1 MVLTYQTFCK
11 KSSIGGKPVN
21 LLNIEIKNMEKSLE
35 NMLKF
40 SYQSDIYDS
49 RLSYAIETFR
59 YHMGINIEWLKE
71 INNGKGE
78 EYVDS

>member
-1 MVLTYQTFCK
+1 
-11 KSSIGGKPVN
+11 
-21 LLNIEIKNMEKSLE
+21 MEESLE

-49 RLSYAIETFR
+49 RLGHAIETFR